1 MVLLGEGWYIHPFQT
16 NVVQIYILLGCT
28 SWVHI
33 CYIIYLTL
41 FSKNQ
46 YNHMLFILYVCKYEK
61 LISYPY
67 PWT

>member
-1 MVLLGEGWYIHPFQT
+1 MVLLGEGWYIHPVQT

-33 CYIIYLTL
+33 CYIIYLNL

-46 YNHMLFILYVCKYEK
+46 YNHMLFIL
-61 LISYPY
+61 
-67 PWT
+67 